1 MAHKYHSNSLVYV
14 KINLLK
20 VILLHVIFSALKLCT
35 KMVPTLPSLSPYF
48 DIEGFPYK
56 MSQFYFKWS
65 GRSPGEG
72 NGNLLQFFLPA
83 EFHGQRSLEDQSPGG
98 HKQSETTEG
107 LALSLISQ

>member
-1 MAHKYHSNSLVYV
+1 M
-14 KINLLK
+14 INLLK

-35 KMVPTLPSLSPYF
+35 KMVPTLLSLSPYF

-83 EFHGQRSLEDQSPGG
+83 EFHGQ
-98 HKQSETTEG
+98 EG
-107 LALSLISQ
+107 LLTTWSNCTLDAQGHASLFHHVFVELNLTIL